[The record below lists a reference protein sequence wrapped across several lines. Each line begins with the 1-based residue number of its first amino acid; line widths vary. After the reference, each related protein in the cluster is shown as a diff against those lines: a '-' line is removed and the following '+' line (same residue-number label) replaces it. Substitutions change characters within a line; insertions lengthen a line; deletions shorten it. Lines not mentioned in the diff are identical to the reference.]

1 VVFKLLGGSLALGN
15 TRMNALSLCSVAAVT
30 VALLCSPASAAAVID
45 LGPVLNNSISLLNTS
60 DTKTAGKGDSFW
72 DSRSLRLSS

>member
-1 VVFKLLGGSLALGN
+1 
-15 TRMNALSLCSVAAVT
+15 
-30 VALLCSPASAAAVID
+30 
-45 LGPVLNNSISLLNTS
+45 VLNNSISLLNTS